1 MSSPLSSLL
10 GSVVFSGHRQHVTPK
25 ASDEGVPGSCFAS
38 IQKQSQNAHQFAVV
52 RPLLPLA
59 VFAGLHLNQG
69 ADGGPSAR
77 PRGPD

>member
-1 MSSPLSSLL
+1 MSSPPSSLL
-10 GSVVFSGHRQHVTPK
+10 GSVVFSGHVTPK

>member
-1 MSSPLSSLL
+1 MRHHFSTLVFIGHGQHATPNGSTQGVSP
-10 GSVVFSGHRQHVTPK
+10 
-25 ASDEGVPGSCFAS
+25 SCLAS
-38 IQKQSQNAHQFAVV
+38 IHDHKVPTRLRAVVV

-69 ADGGPSAR
+69 ADGGPSAQ